1 MGRLRLV
8 CEYSANM
15 GRTIRAQRKGAG
27 GIFKSHCK
35 HRKGA
40 AKLRPLDYGER
51 HGYVKGV
58 IKELIHDPGRGA
70 PLAKVS
76 FRPPYKFKTVKENFV
91 AAEGMY
97 SGQFVYM
104 PRACTAVSS
113 STVAE
118 RHSSKSETC
127 FPSVRCPKVRS
138 SATWRTNP
146 GTVAKWLALLETMP
160 LL

>member
-1 MGRLRLV
+1 
-8 CEYSANM
+8 M
-15 GRTIRAQRKGAG
+15 GRT
-27 GIFKSHCK
+27 S
-35 HRKGA
+35 
-40 AKLRPLDYGER
+40 LP
-51 HGYVKGV
+51 
-58 IKELIHDPGRGA
+58 
-70 PLAKVS
+70 
-76 FRPPYKFKTVKENFV
+76 
-91 AAEGMY
+91 
-97 SGQFVYM
+97 

-160 LL
+160 LLSPTTPRLACPAFACRLAPKGLAIEMPSHDRHLRWWRALRQARVEGWTCLPQIQGEEELLATCAWCGNEPRGTPSRRGEPPARGSC